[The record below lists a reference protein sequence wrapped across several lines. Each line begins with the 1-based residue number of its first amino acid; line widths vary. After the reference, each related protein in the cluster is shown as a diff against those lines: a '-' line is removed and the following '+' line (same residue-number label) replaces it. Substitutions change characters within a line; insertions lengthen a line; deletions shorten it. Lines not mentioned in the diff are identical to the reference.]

1 MSWVFLL
8 VLLICPLMMLFMHGG
23 HKGHKH
29 SGGKHDSR
37 NHPHQHGHGDHSHHS
52 SLQDNNSSSV
62 ERIDSYKVNQLEG
75 EVELL
80 KEQNELLQKKVE
92 DFSHGRTHRS

>member
-8 VLLICPLMMLFMHGG
+8 LLLICALMMLFMHGG
-23 HKGHKH
+23 HRGHKH
-29 SGGKHDSR
+29 SGGKHGSH
-37 NHPHQHGHGDHSHHS
+37 NHSQQHGHGDHSHHS

-62 ERIDSYKVNQLEG
+62 ERMDSYKLNQLEG
-75 EVELL
+75 EIELL

-92 DFSHGRTHRS
+92 NFSNGVTHKS